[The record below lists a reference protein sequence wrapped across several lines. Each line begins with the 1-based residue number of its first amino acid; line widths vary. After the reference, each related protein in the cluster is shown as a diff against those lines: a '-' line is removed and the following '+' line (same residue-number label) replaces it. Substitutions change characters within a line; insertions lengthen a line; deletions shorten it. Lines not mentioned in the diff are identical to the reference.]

1 MDENGSGIDIKYD
14 EDILRLINQLKT
26 EIIERKWAEKKSRDA
41 LDYAESIIDSVKHPL
56 VVLDENRKVISANLA
71 FYDLFNLT
79 PGMVLGQ
86 QFLRISDGLFNFEE
100 MNRLLSVKP
109 TTEPVIIEIHR
120 NFHLIG
126 RKYLKAAIQ
135 GLQYNVK
142 HLNFSFLTIE
152 DITEQKNTEMQLR
165 KALEEKS
172 ILVREVHHRVKNNL
186 QILLSLL
193 SLQISTLHDE
203 NPEEVLEE
211 ARTRIMAIAA
221 VHECISEDVEIDR
234 IPLRESIRRLIEGL
248 DALFDDGVH
257 VSITVPEFFLSINQ
271 ATIISLVLNEIIS
284 DIHKVGFDS
293 DAPHKRILIEG
304 EVCGNEV
311 SITISDNGHVK
322 EVPRRLINRAKPES
336 SLGYILVKNLVEQQ
350 LKGSWTTKL
359 HKGITHEIRFNTEV
373 DSTFIAQPL
382 QEI

>member
-86 QFLRISDGLFNFEE
+86 QFLRISDGFFNFEE

-109 TTEPVIIEIHR
+109 TTEPVVIEIHR

-234 IPLRESIRRLIEGL
+234 IPLQEAIRRLIEGL
-248 DALFDDGVH
+248 DALFDDGVQI
-257 VSITVPEFFLSINQ
+257 SITVPEIFLSINQ
-271 ATIISLVLNEIIS
+271 ATILSLVLNEIVS
-284 DIHKVGFDS
+284 DIHKVGFES
-293 DAPHKRILIEG
+293 DAPSKRILIEG
-304 EVCGNEV
+304 QTCGNEV
-311 SITISDNGHVK
+311 MITISDNGHLK

-373 DSTFIAQPL
+373 DSAFTAQPL